1 MDMET
6 RKTIWANRIA
16 DQIGKRPMTKAI
28 SMIVSICQDA
38 FNEGHKAGEAST
50 LNQVSPYLKGETP
63 NDR

>member
-1 MDMET
+1 MDMEH
-6 RKTIWANRIA
+6 RKANWLGRVFTAA
-16 DQIGKRPMTKAI
+16 DGKLTMAEVRR
-28 SMIVSICQDA
+28 IVSICQDA